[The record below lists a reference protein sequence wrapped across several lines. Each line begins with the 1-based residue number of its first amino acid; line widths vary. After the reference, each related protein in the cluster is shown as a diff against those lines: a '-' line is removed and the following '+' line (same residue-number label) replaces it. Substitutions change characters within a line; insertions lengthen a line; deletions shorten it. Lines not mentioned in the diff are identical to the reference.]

1 MNEIMNIKER
11 VMIKFTVTVKTGLHI
26 GGNKE
31 TFGIG
36 GIDSPVIKDPITN
49 EPIIPGSSLKGKM
62 RMLIKHVT
70 QSGVEQ
76 DISKKVFGKA
86 QSDAKSNYGITR
98 VIFRD
103 LFLTEESKENLQKH
117 LDKNFYTEVKA
128 ENTIEPI
135 KVKATP
141 RFIERVPAGAVF
153 AGECI
158 VNVLEEDN
166 KEELISL
173 IQQGFELINNNSLG
187 GSGSRGYGKVEIK
200 VDEEKILGE

>member
-31 TFGIG
+31 TYGIG

-62 RMLIKHVT
+62 RMLIKHVA
-70 QSGVEQ
+70 QSGVEEE
-76 DISKKVFGKA
+76 ISKKVFGKS
-86 QSDAKSNYGITR
+86 QSDESNYGITR

-103 LFLTEESKENLQKH
+103 LFLTTESKESLQKH
-117 LDKNFYTEVKA
+117 LGKNFYTEVKA
-128 ENTIEPI
+128 ENKIDPI
-135 KVKATP
+135 KVKAMP

-166 KEELISL
+166 KEELIGL